1 MRSIPVRV
9 ASLATFFFGLTLL
22 AAFAATSIAIAP
34 RFSDL
39 ASGLPPSRI
48 LDARGIVADSRN
60 GTSVQNAAPK
70 IVDALAKMDLRV
82 AVYTEKGEY
91 IAGDRE
97 LRTPTLALLAAERR
111 MRSPRAA
118 VPNFGSATGGPGGPP
133 GGPAG
138 PAEGG
143 LMSFGYLAR
152 EQPVPTTSAPA
163 VWPFGRTTLIAM
175 GDGFVVISSLP
186 PSLWKSMG
194 PYWLELAAIAL
205 CALVLSWFVIRFAAS
220 EALRPLATVAPALR
234 SLADGDDAKQTIAL
248 AGGPELAG
256 IAEAYNDA
264 ASRVANALGE
274 RARMRERMRQFVAD
288 AGHELRTPL
297 TVIAGYIDIL
307 RRGAIAEPK
316 VAMQILTSMSFE
328 KEHMRS
334 LIDRLIRLSRLDAE
348 APARRAAVDLE
359 ELLRVHATTARHL
372 DPTREVA
379 YDVDGGTVAL
389 ADRDELGEALWN
401 VVENALKYAPGAP
414 IAMRAQRAGA
424 NVVVSVADRGPG
436 MSETERL
443 QAFER
448 FFRGDARGEVPG
460 SGLGLAIAKRAVERS
475 GGTIELRSVEGSGT
489 TALITLPAAP

>member
-1 MRSIPVRV
+1 MRSIPARV
-9 ASLATFFFGLTLL
+9 ATLATFAFALTLTIV
-22 AAFAATSIAIAP
+22 FVATSFAIAP
-34 RFSDL
+34 RFADL
-39 ASGLPPSRI
+39 ANGIPPSRI
-48 LDARGIVADSRN
+48 LDARGVVADARN
-60 GTSVQNAAPK
+60 GTSLAAAAPK

-82 AVYTEKGEY
+82 AVYSAKGDY
-91 IAGDRE
+91 LAGDRE
-97 LRTPTLALLAAERR
+97 LHVPAFAFLAAGRR
-111 MRSPRAA
+111 AETRPRN
-118 VPNFGSATGGPGGPP
+118 PPPPPDGGPGP
-133 GGPAG
+133 GGNPPPA
-138 PAEGG
+138 
-143 LMSFGYLAR
+143 FGYMAR
-152 EQPVPTTSAPA
+152 NFPAPTTSAPA
-163 VWPFGRTTLIAM
+163 VWPLGRSTLIAM
-175 GDGFVVISSLP
+175 GDGFVAVSSLP
-186 PSLWKSMG
+186 LPPWKSMAQ
-194 PYWLELAAIAL
+194 YWGVLAAIAA
-205 CALVLSWFVIRFAAS
+205 CALVAVWFAIRFAAA
-220 EALRPLATVAPALR
+220 EALRPLATVAPALE
-234 SLADGDDAKQTIAL
+234 SLAAGDDAKQTIAL
-248 AGGPELAG
+248 AGGSELAG
-256 IAEAYNDA
+256 IAAAYNGA
-264 ASRVANALGE
+264 AARVASALTE
-274 RARMRERMRQFVAD
+274 RARMRERMRAFVAD

-348 APARRAAVDLE
+348 APAQRAAVDLE

-372 DPTREVA
+372 DPTRDVA
-379 YDVDGGTVAL
+379 YDVDGGAVAL

-414 IAMRAQRAGA
+414 IAMRAQREGER
-424 NVVVSVADRGPG
+424 VVVSVADRGPG

-475 GGTIELRSVEGSGT
+475 GGTIELRSVQGSGT